1 MKDLI
6 KTLYQ
11 KFHHLILYGIIG
23 SFSSGLDFAIY
34 TVLVQVLGVHYILAN
49 CISVVAGISTS
60 FILNRNYNFKVKDKT
75 GRRFGIFLC
84 VGITGLILS
93 NLILYTCINTF
104 AMNKIVSK
112 LLSIVL
118 VVFFQFLVNKYF
130 TFKSNEYGESISGD
144 ASL

>member
-1 MKDLI
+1 MNDLI

-130 TFKSNEYGESISGD
+130 TFKSNKYGESISGD

>member
-6 KTLYQ
+6 KTLYH

-34 TVLVQVLGVHYILAN
+34 TVLVQVLGVHYIMAN
-49 CISVVAGISTS
+49 CVSVVAGISTS

-84 VGITGLILS
+84 VGFTGLLLS

-104 AMNKIVSK
+104 ALNKIVSK

-130 TFKSNEYGESISGD
+130 TFKPNEHGESVSGN